1 MMMSKKMKIVI
12 AITGVII
19 TILTTFAVFY
29 CWNNYC
35 CNVEGIEPSYLLL
48 TLSNMDD
55 YDYDYCASLN
65 KALEGDLLALKR
77 LTLFRFSDGAT
88 YDHGI
93 VLLEV
98 IDRIGEK
105 KYLEAVKDF
114 SKKEKKTIDRYLNA
128 GLNFSQNPKFQSQ
141 RIDLIFPQVNA
152 FLKSKE

>member
-1 MMMSKKMKIVI
+1 MKIVI
-12 AITGVII
+12 AIIGVII
-19 TILTTFAVFY
+19 TIVITLTVFN
-29 CWNNYC
+29 CWKNYC

-48 TLSNMDD
+48 TLSNRDD
-55 YDYDYCASLN
+55 YDYCDSLDQ
-65 KALEGDLLALKR
+65 ALQGDLLALKR
-77 LTLFRFSDGAT
+77 LTMFHFEGGSS
-88 YDHGI
+88 YEHGI

-98 IDRIGEK
+98 IDRVGEN